1 MLTRFLI
8 VSLGIVSLLCAI
20 QFGLSRHRA
29 DAYARQKLELTQV
42 RDALS
47 ASESARKRSERA
59 LVLVARKNAAT
70 AQETA
75 SARASLHAAK
85 ASSPSWASETVPEAV
100 RETFK

>member
-1 MLTRFLI
+1 MNRILI
-8 VSLGIVSLLCAI
+8 VALGILALVCAI
-20 QFGLSRHRA
+20 QFGLSRYKAAEYGRA
-29 DAYARQKLELTQV
+29 QLELTKAT
-42 RDALS
+42 DALR
-47 ASESARKRSERA
+47 ASESARKRAERGLA
-59 LVLVARKNAAT
+59 LQAKKNAAT